1 MRRKILSLKKSMS
14 LYEVALEIGISEST
28 LYNYINNYKEISK
41 KSEAKIRDYFR
52 KRDEKNENITNYK

>member
-1 MRRKILSLKKSMS
+1 MS